1 MTGRVGI
8 ARVERGR
15 ERLYRADVGQLG
27 LRFGGLQRG
36 HHLVEGIGEGVE
48 LETGSECADLP
59 GELMVGG
66 DDPQL
71 LRQLIDRF
79 GQHTREPQADQRAA
93 APSRRRRQCSES
105 GWRCGGAMG
114 RKAQRL
120 GAVDVDRAAVA
131 QAPHRHR
138 FVGEIERAVE
148 REFPAAAEQELR
160 SVDESVLPMTSSLAM
175 TVTDVRSWLA
185 SEAA

>member
-15 ERLYRADVGQLG
+15 ERLDRADVGQLG

-48 LETGSECADLP
+48 LETGASALDLP

-79 GQHTREPQADQRAA
+79 GQHARQPQADQRAEPRA
-93 APSRRRRQCSES
+93 DRDN
-105 GWRCGGAMG
+105 
-114 RKAQRL
+114 AQNL
-120 GAVDVDRAAVA
+120 DSVAVA
-131 QAPHRHR
+131 RW
-138 FVGEIERAVE
+138 VE
-148 REFPAAAEQELR
+148 RP
-160 SVDESVLPMTSSLAM
+160 SVSVP
-175 TVTDVRSWLA
+175 
-185 SEAA
+185 